1 MSQNW
6 HAQRIIYIRKIIL
19 GHVCILGYYSEEIV
33 NIINTKKSE
42 LKLELVGSWTV
53 LAGDT
58 DQALHLWRY
67 SGGYDS
73 VDRTQVELGKDK
85 VWKLKIYIYVQ

>member
-6 HAQRIIYIRKIIL
+6 HAQRIIYIRKIIW
-19 GHVCILGYYSEEIV
+19 GHVCILEYYSEEIV
-33 NIINTKKSE
+33 NIINSKKSE

-53 LAGDT
+53 LAGDI

-73 VDRTQVELGKDK
+73 VDRTQIELSKEE
-85 VWKLKIYIYVQ
+85 V

>member
-19 GHVCILGYYSEEIV
+19 GHICILGYYSEEIV
-33 NIINTKKSE
+33 NIINTKKFE

-53 LAGDT
+53 LAGDI

-73 VDRTQVELGKDK
+73 VDRTQAELCKDK
-85 VWKLKIYIYVQ
+85 VWELKIYICIQ